1 MKPTPG
7 EGWLAA
13 STLRRR
19 AAVLAVAA
27 LGVVLLG
34 PPLFDV
40 WDDWTNPPFK
50 PLWTTLIENGIGV
63 VLAGTLAAGGVWLSR
78 QDWEDE
84 YVYGAAEWVIAIV
97 VGHAVV
103 MGWILFVQ
111 VYLQGDL
118 KPYVIAMDGIVLSA
132 DVALGVGIYNA
143 RSKRN
148 RDRLEAERDRLSAL
162 YENSSDPIATVRFNG
177 DAAVEAANDAF
188 RERLD
193 ASADDILADAP
204 RDLRAAAVREHG
216 IDGTLEYDWDAG
228 DGRDYRVNVTP
239 VDADDE
245 DVRVHLRIADITE
258 QTELA
263 REAEAR
269 ERLEHLHRVASDLAT
284 VDTVDSAYERT
295 LNALRSAVAFDEAC
309 VVVDGEVVAGR
320 DAGTWLDRESIERV
334 QTGAV
339 PSDGGAITRTVEDG
353 RTVLTV
359 PVGDDAVLQA
369 GVDEPS
375 LRDSQITAAELLGTH
390 LRETRQRLDR
400 EERLRDQRERLELLN
415 RTFRHDLMNDANVI
429 DARASLL
436 EEFVDDEGEAY
447 LETVEERADEMSERI
462 ETMRSLMKAVEGE
475 DHDLTP
481 KPAAEVLKSQVDDAR
496 ETYRGAAFE
505 VDTPLPAV
513 DVLADDLLAD
523 VFQNLL
529 ANAVEHNTADAPHVR
544 VSAERDGDDLLVTVA
559 DNGSG
564 VAPERRD
571 AVFDL
576 GEKGE
581 ASNGTG
587 IGLNICRRIVDSYG
601 GDITVAD
608 ADADAD
614 DLGGAAFT
622 VRLPVA
628 DD

>member
-1 MKPTPG
+1 MKATPDG
-7 EGWLAA
+7 GWLAA
-13 STLRRR
+13 SAVRRR
-19 AAVLAVAA
+19 IAVIAIAA
-27 LGVVLLG
+27 LGIALLG

-63 VLAGTLAAGGVWLSR
+63 VLAGTLAAGGVWLYR
-78 QDWEDE
+78 RDWEDE
-84 YVYGAAEWVIAIV
+84 YVYGAAEWVVAIV
-97 VGHAVV
+97 VGHAIV

-111 VYLQGDL
+111 VSLQGDL

-143 RSKRN
+143 RSRRN
-148 RDRLEAERDRLSAL
+148 RDQLEAERDRLSAL
-162 YENSSDPIATVRFNG
+162 YENSSDAIATVRFNG
-177 DAAVEAANDAF
+177 DAVVETANDAF
-188 RERLD
+188 HERFET
-193 ASADDILADAP
+193 AADDILAAAP
-204 RDLRAAAVREHG
+204 RSLDAGTVRERG
-216 IDGTLEYDWDAG
+216 IDGTLEYEWDAG
-228 DGRDYRVNVTP
+228 DGRDYRVSVTP

-245 DVRVHLRIADITE
+245 DVRVHLRVADITE

-284 VDTVDSAYERT
+284 VDTVDAAYERT
-295 LNALRSAVAFDEAC
+295 LNALRSTVAFDEAC

-320 DAGTWLDRESIERV
+320 DAETWLDRESIECV

-339 PSDGGAITRTVEDG
+339 PSDGGAITRTVKDG
-353 RTVLTV
+353 RTVLTI
-359 PVGDDAVLQA
+359 PVGDEAVLQA

-390 LRETRQRLDR
+390 LREARQRLDR
-400 EERLRDQRERLELLN
+400 EARLRDQRERLELLN

-436 EEFVDDEGEAY
+436 ESHVDGEGESY
-447 LETVEERADEMSERI
+447 LETVEKRADEMGERI
-462 ETMRSLMKAVEGE
+462 ETMRSLMKAVEG
-475 DHDLTP
+475 DAHDLTP
-481 KPAAEVLKSQVDDAR
+481 KPAATVLKAQVDDAR
-496 ETYRGAAFE
+496 ETYRRAAFE
-505 VDTPLPAV
+505 VDTPIPGV

-529 ANAVEHNTADAPHVR
+529 ANAVEHNTDDAPHVH

-559 DNGSG
+559 DNGAG
-564 VAPERRD
+564 IDPERRD

-581 ASNGTG
+581 SSGGTG

-601 GDITVAD
+601 GDITITD
-608 ADADAD
+608 ADS
-614 DLGGAAFT
+614 LGGAAFT
-622 VRLPVA
+622 VRLPIA
-628 DD
+628 GD

>member
-7 EGWLAA
+7 EGWLAT
-13 STLRRR
+13 SNLRRR
-19 AAVLAVAA
+19 AAVLIVAILGA
-27 LGVVLLG
+27 LLLL
-34 PPLFDV
+34 PPLFDI

-50 PLWTTLIENGIGV
+50 PLWTALIENGIGV
-63 VLAGTLAAGGVWLSR
+63 VLAGTLAAGGVWLYR
-78 QDWEDE
+78 RDWEDE

-111 VYLQGDL
+111 VSLQGDL
-118 KPYVIAMDGIVLSA
+118 KPYIIAMDGIVLSA
-132 DVALGVGIYNA
+132 DVALGVGVYNA

-177 DAAVEAANDAF
+177 DATVEAANDAF
-188 RERLD
+188 RERFG
-193 ASADDILADAP
+193 ARADDILADAP
-204 RDLRAAAVREHG
+204 RALSTEAVRESG
-216 IDGTLEYDWDAG
+216 IDGTLEYEWDAG
-228 DGRDYRVNVTP
+228 DDRDYRVSVTP

-245 DVRVHLRIADITE
+245 GVRVHLRVADITE

-269 ERLEHLHRVASDLAT
+269 ERLEHLHRIASDLAT
-284 VDTVDSAYERT
+284 VDAVDSAYERT
-295 LNALRSAVAFDEAC
+295 LNALRSTVAFDEAC
-309 VVVDGEVVAGR
+309 IVVDGEIVAGR
-320 DAGTWLDRESIERV
+320 GAETALDRESIERV

-339 PSDGGAITRTVEDG
+339 PSDGGAITRTDEDG

-369 GVDEPS
+369 GVDES
-375 LRDSQITAAELLGTH
+375 TLRDSQITAAELLGTH
-390 LRETRQRLDR
+390 LRETRQRLER
-400 EERLRDQRERLELLN
+400 EDRLRDQRERLELLN

-436 EEFVDDEGEAY
+436 DEHVDEEGERY
-447 LETVEERADEMSERI
+447 LETVAERADEMSERI

-481 KPAAEVLKSQVDDAR
+481 MSAAAVMKAQVDDAR
-496 ETYRGAAFE
+496 ETYQSAAFE
-505 VDTPLPAV
+505 VDTPLPDD

-544 VSAERDGDDLLVTVA
+544 VSAERDGDDLRVTVA
-559 DNGSG
+559 DNGPGIDSD
-564 VAPERRD
+564 RR
-571 AVFDL
+571 AEVFEL

-581 ASNGTG
+581 ASSGTG
-587 IGLNICRRIVDSYG
+587 VGLNICRRIVDSYG
-601 GDITVAD
+601 GEITVGD
-608 ADADAD
+608 APP